1 MKKIKEPKPV
11 KIPKEKKIKKVKVS
25 KEKKVDVV
33 ESLKNYAREFAFNYK
48 PLVYDIVS
56 NAEECK
62 LATANTCW
70 RPDIY
75 LNNDR
80 SCNNC
85 VLYEN
90 CACTSKRKI
99 TEKLKKH

>member
-1 MKKIKEPKPV
+1 M
-11 KIPKEKKIKKVKVS
+11 KIKKEKRPKVKKETKVS
-25 KEKKVDVV
+25 AIEALKSYAKEFVFDYRPV
-33 ESLKNYAREFAFNYK
+33 
-48 PLVYDIVS
+48 VYDIVK

-62 LATANTCW
+62 NATTNTCW

-80 SCNNC
+80 SCDNC

-90 CACTSKRKI
+90 CACNSKRLAVKRS
-99 TEKLKKH
+99 KK